1 MNFLKKLF
9 PGKGDKGL
17 KDETSEAIF
26 IYSQCDKCH
35 EKFRNRID
43 KTYDLIMNYED
54 EGPAYRTRKELI
66 GSRCRNRVIL
76 NLEFDN
82 QKRLIAKSAEGG
94 TLITREEFERNS
106 EEKALN
112 NDDTPA

>member
-9 PGKGDKGL
+9 SGKGDKGW

-26 IYSQCDKCH
+26 IYSQCDKCQ

-43 KTYDLIMNYED
+43 KSYDLIMNYE
-54 EGPAYRTRKELI
+54 ENGPAYRTRKELI

-76 NLEFDN
+76 NLEFDA
-82 QKRLIAKSAEGG
+82 QKRLIAKTVENGQ
-94 TLITREEFERNS
+94 LITHEEFDGIPTESS
-106 EEKALN
+106 E
-112 NDDTPA
+112 PQ

>member
-9 PGKGDKGL
+9 SNKGSNAW

-26 IYSQCDKCH
+26 IYSQCDACH

-43 KTYDLIMNYED
+43 KSYDLMMNYED
-54 EGPAYRTRKELI
+54 TGPAYRARKELI

-76 NLEFDN
+76 NLEFDP
-82 QKRLIAKSAEGG
+82 QKRLLAKSAENG
-94 TLITREEFERNS
+94 TFITREEFEGTV
-106 EEKALN
+106 
-112 NDDTPA
+112 DTSSK